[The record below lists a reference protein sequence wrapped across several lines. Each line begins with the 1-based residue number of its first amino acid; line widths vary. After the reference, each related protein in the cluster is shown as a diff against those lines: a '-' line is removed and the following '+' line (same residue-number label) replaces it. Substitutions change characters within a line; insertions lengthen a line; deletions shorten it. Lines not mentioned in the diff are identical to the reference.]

1 MRLEAE
7 FFVKTHRHPIFS
19 TMTGQWIVFIFL
31 LLCISLLS
39 VVADKIRVSYPI
51 LLVLAGLV
59 ISLIPGMPL
68 FRMNPD
74 IVFTIFLPPL
84 LYAAAWSTSW
94 NEFWKYK
101 RSIMLLAFG
110 LVIFTSTV
118 VAYFSVKLIPGFT
131 LALGFLLGGI
141 VSPPDAV
148 AASSILRGL
157 KVPKRLATI
166 LEGESLIN
174 DASSLII
181 YRFALAAIITGTFS
195 LGHASGQFVLVSIMG
210 VAIGIAIANV
220 LYLIHRFLSKSA
232 SVDTAIT
239 LISPYLCYLAAEYF
253 HFSGVLSVVSAGL
266 FLSWRAGEI
275 FDYKTRIQAIAV
287 WETMIFI
294 MNGVVFI
301 LIGLQLPLIIN
312 HLDGFSLPEAAGF
325 GMAISL
331 LVIVIRMIW
340 IFPGAYL
347 PRILPHVR
355 KAESAP
361 SWKAVVLGGWSG
373 MRGVVSLAAALA
385 LPLTLSDGTDFPF
398 RNLILFITFCV
409 ILMTLVIQGL
419 TLPILI
425 RLFRVED
432 PDKSEEAE
440 KNLRTHL
447 SYTAIEYIESN
458 YTQEDATRDALH
470 HLKTKYEK
478 RVDTVFRRMLTIDLS
493 HHSEDVFREFS
504 RLQIQLINFERKE
517 IKKLRH
523 KHVYDDDI
531 LRKVEYE
538 LDLEEA
544 ALQG

>member
-1 MRLEAE
+1 
-7 FFVKTHRHPIFS
+7 
-19 TMTGQWIVFIFL
+19 
-31 LLCISLLS
+31 
-39 VVADKIRVSYPI
+39 
-51 LLVLAGLV
+51 
-59 ISLIPGMPL
+59 
-68 FRMNPD
+68 
-74 IVFTIFLPPL
+74 
-84 LYAAAWSTSW
+84 
-94 NEFWKYK
+94 
-101 RSIMLLAFG
+101 
-110 LVIFTSTV
+110 
-118 VAYFSVKLIPGFT
+118 
-131 LALGFLLGGI
+131 
-141 VSPPDAV
+141 
-148 AASSILRGL
+148 
-157 KVPKRLATI
+157 
-166 LEGESLIN
+166 
-174 DASSLII
+174 
-181 YRFALAAIITGTFS
+181 
-195 LGHASGQFVLVSIMG
+195 
-210 VAIGIAIANV
+210 
-220 LYLIHRFLSKSA
+220 
-232 SVDTAIT
+232 
-239 LISPYLCYLAAEYF
+239 
-253 HFSGVLSVVSAGL
+253 
-266 FLSWRAGEI
+266 
-275 FDYKTRIQAIAV
+275 
-287 WETMIFI
+287 
-294 MNGVVFI
+294 
-301 LIGLQLPLIIN
+301 
-312 HLDGFSLPEAAGF
+312 
-325 GMAISL
+325 
-331 LVIVIRMIW
+331 
-340 IFPGAYL
+340 
-347 PRILPHVR
+347 
-355 KAESAP
+355 
-361 SWKAVVLGGWSG
+361 

-478 RVDTVFRRMLTIDLS
+478 RVDAVFRRMLTIDLS